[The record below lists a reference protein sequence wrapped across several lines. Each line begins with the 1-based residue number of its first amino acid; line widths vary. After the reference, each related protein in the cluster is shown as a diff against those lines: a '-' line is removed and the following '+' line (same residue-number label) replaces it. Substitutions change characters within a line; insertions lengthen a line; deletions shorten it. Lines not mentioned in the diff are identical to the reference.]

1 MTAESHIISKRCMVE
16 YIPGSIFRSSFKFCM
31 GDKLRE
37 KMEGGKRDET
47 FFSAL

>member
-1 MTAESHIISKRCMVE
+1 MVE
-16 YIPGSIFRSSFKFCM
+16 YIPLGIFRSSFEFCM

-37 KMEGGKRDET
+37 KMDGRKMDET

>member
-1 MTAESHIISKRCMVE
+1 MLQ
-16 YIPGSIFRSSFKFCM
+16 YIPEDIFRASFKFFM

>member
-1 MTAESHIISKRCMVE
+1 MLQ
-16 YIPGSIFRSSFKFCM
+16 YIPEDIFRASFKFFM

-37 KMEGGKRDET
+37 EMERRNET